1 MGAWGTGFWSDDTT
15 SDVRNSY
22 MDGLKKKH
30 PPEEVLAQLID
41 AYEMDTDD
49 DGYLCWLA
57 VALLQWEYG
66 HLSEEVKARALDAL
80 HSGADE
86 ERWAEAPEKDRRKRR
101 EVLRQ
106 LEEKLLSTNEKP
118 KKVRPYVRKRTK
130 WKVGDVL
137 SLRFG
142 TMKPHQAEYLWPF
155 QDLYGA
161 ALIVD
166 FTEMD
171 VVDIYVDP
179 VVVFYDWVG
188 ASPAQKSE
196 LENTP
201 FFRADVW
208 LNNEPHLC
216 WEADVPNKLNYSWWD
231 LQVIA
236 HLDTIPLSK
245 EELED
250 RGPLLVGPHG
260 WGNLGAAIAVH
271 WLKTGREIPQRA
283 APEAE
288 TVSPAEAQNP

>member
-15 SDVRNSY
+15 SDVRGSY
-22 MDGLKKKH
+22 MDGLKKKR
-30 PPEEVLAQLID
+30 PPEEILAQLVD
-41 AYEMDTDD
+41 EYEMDTDD

-66 HLSEEVKARALDAL
+66 HLSEEVKAKALDAL

-86 ERWAEAPEKDRRKRR
+86 ERWAEASEKDRRKRR

-142 TMKPHQAEYLWPF
+142 TMKPYEPEYMWPF

-161 ALIVD
+161 VLIVD
-166 FTEMD
+166 FTELD
-171 VVDIYVDP
+171 VGDIYVDP

-188 ASPAQKSE
+188 AHPAQESDLKD
-196 LENTP
+196 TP
-201 FFRADVW
+201 FFLADV
-208 LNNEPHLC
+208 LFTHDPHLC
-216 WEADVPNKLNYSWWD
+216 WEADVPTKLAYSRYD

-236 HLDTIPLSK
+236 HLDAIPFSK
-245 EELED
+245 EELAD
-250 RGPLLVGPHG
+250 RGQYPVTPRS
-260 WGNLGAAIAVH
+260 WANLGSVIAVH
-271 WLKTGREIPQRA
+271 WLETGREIPQRA
-283 APEAE
+283 ASE
-288 TVSPAEAQNP
+288 TAALSPTEAQDS